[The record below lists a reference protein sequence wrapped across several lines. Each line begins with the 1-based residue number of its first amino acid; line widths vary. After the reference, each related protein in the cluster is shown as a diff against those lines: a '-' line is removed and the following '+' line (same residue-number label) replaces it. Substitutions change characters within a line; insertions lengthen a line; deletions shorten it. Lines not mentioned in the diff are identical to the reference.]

1 MLAQLEAARANQAAA
16 LAGSQQRMAA
26 ANQLANLGGDYRNLM
41 FQDPR
46 AMMGIGQMQ
55 RDQAQRIM
63 DDQYRRFVEQR
74 DFPLRMFDVL
84 RGAAGI
90 LPNPLTSSSSGRGFN
105 VGFGQRV

>member
-1 MLAQLEAARANQAAA
+1 MRARLANQKRDLEGNDAR
-16 LAGSQQRMAA
+16 LRA
-26 ANQLANLGGDYRNLM
+26 ANQLARLGGDYRNLM

-46 AMMGIGQMQ
+46 AMMQIGGLQ

-63 DDQYRRFVEQR
+63 DDQYRRFLEAR

-90 LPNPLTSSSSGRGFN
+90 LPNPLATKSKGKAFN
-105 VGFGQRV
+105 AGLV